1 MSTPC
6 PHLAERVGWGH
17 PSVRRLRAREYLL
30 VGAGALV
37 ALALALAISLR
48 MPNPSISDVILVIGV
63 TLGVVVVIALML
75 STRYAVT
82 LTLLALYLGL
92 LDGPIKLEATSHHL
106 ASSLRDILI
115 AAIVLGMIMRPVV
128 RHERLRLPPL
138 AGWVLAFVVFVLIEA
153 LNPHTGSILKS
164 LGGYRQQ
171 LEWVPFFF
179 FGYLIMRSKQRFRQ
193 LFLLLGVI
201 ALANGVA
208 GAYQSRLSP
217 DQLASWGPGYSELVK
232 GGSNGITAR
241 TYSTEGVA
249 HARPPALGSDAGF
262 GGGIG
267 VVALPGLLALL
278 AAGRLR
284 RRWPVL
290 LCCAGALLG
299 VATSAS
305 RTSTVVAVIV
315 LVGFASLSL
324 LAGLR
329 VGRPL
334 AGLVA
339 IALLALGVGAVLIEA
354 DGSSV
359 FARQETLTSVQRAQE
374 TGGAGKERSLS
385 QIPSDL
391 VRAPF
396 GLGLGTAGSASGF
409 GGHQR
414 LEIEGQKVE
423 GGSAYSLLVK
433 ELGLPGLL
441 LWLGLSVSTIA
452 LAAPRLRRVRDV
464 ELRTYLVAILTGF
477 IALAC
482 EGFSAPTLA
491 VTIGAFLWFAPGV
504 ISYWFAGPGRTA
516 LSAVPGQLTS
526 VVGAGGLT
534 PAAGVAGA
542 VGG

>member
-1 MSTPC
+1 MSNFY
-6 PHLAERVGWGH
+6 PHPATR
-17 PSVRRLRAREYLL
+17 PDARPILL
-30 VGAGALV
+30 GGLV
-37 ALALALAISLR
+37 PLALALAISLET
-48 MPNPSISDVILVIGV
+48 PDPTLSSVAVVIGL
-63 TLGVVVVIALML
+63 TLGVVAVIALMF
-75 STRYAVT
+75 SARYTLT

-106 ASSLRDILI
+106 ASSLRDVLI
-115 AAIVLGMIMRPVV
+115 GAVVLGMLMRLGARSGKVV
-128 RHERLRLPPL
+128 LPPL
-138 AGWVLAFVVFVLIEA
+138 SGWVLAFAAVVLVEA

-201 ALANGVA
+201 ALANGLV
-208 GAYQSRLSP
+208 GAYQSRISAT
-217 DQLASWGPGYSELVK
+217 QLASWGPGYNELVK
-232 GGSNGITAR
+232 GGATNGITAR
-241 TYSTEGVA
+241 TYSVEGVA

-262 GGGIG
+262 GGGVG
-267 VVALPGLLALL
+267 VLALPGLMALL
-278 AAGRLR
+278 ATGRLR

-290 LCCAGALLG
+290 LCCVGALLG

-305 RTSTVVAVIV
+305 RTSTVVAVLV
-315 LVGFASLSL
+315 LVGFALLSL

-329 VGRPL
+329 VSRPL

-339 IALLALGVGAVLIEA
+339 IALIALGVGAVLLET
-354 DGSSV
+354 DGSSI

-391 VRAPF
+391 VHAPF

-414 LEIEGQKVE
+414 IEIEGQKVE
-423 GGSAYSLLVK
+423 GGGAYNLLVK
-433 ELGLPGLL
+433 ELGLPGLA
-441 LWLGLSVSTIA
+441 LWLGLSASTII
-452 LAAPRLRRVRDV
+452 LAIPRLRRVRDV
-464 ELRTYLVAILTGF
+464 ELRTYLVGILTAF
-477 IALAC
+477 IALGC

-504 ISYWFAGPGRTA
+504 VAYWFAGTGWSAISGRARNLANTITTNAPTA
-516 LSAVPGQLTS
+516 ATS
-526 VVGAGGLT
+526 R
-534 PAAGVAGA
+534 
-542 VGG
+542 

>member
-1 MSTPC
+1 M
-6 PHLAERVGWGH
+6 LGW
-17 PSVRRLRAREYLL
+17 RARGYLL
-30 VGAGALV
+30 AGLGALV
-37 ALALALAISLR
+37 PLIVALAISVE
-48 MPNPSISDVILVIGV
+48 MPNPSVGDMAVVVGGM
-63 TLGVVVVIALML
+63 LGVVAVIALML
-75 STRYAVT
+75 STRYTLT

-92 LDGPIKLEATSHHL
+92 LDGPIKLEATNHKL

-115 AAIVLGMIMRPVV
+115 VAIVLGMLMRPVV
-128 RHERLRLPPL
+128 RRERLSLPPL
-138 AGWVLAFVVFVLIEA
+138 SGWVLAFVAFVLVEA

-201 ALANGVA
+201 ALANGLV
-208 GAYQSRLSP
+208 GAYQSRLSTA
-217 DQLASWGPGYSELVK
+217 QLASWGPGYNELVK
-232 GGSNGITAR
+232 GGTGNGITAR
-241 TYSTEGVA
+241 TYSVEGVA
-249 HARPPALGSDAGF
+249 HARPPALGSDSGF
-262 GGGIG
+262 GGGVG
-267 VVALPGLLALL
+267 VLALPGLMALL
-278 AAGRLR
+278 ATGGLR

-290 LCCAGALLG
+290 LCCMGALLG

-305 RTSTVVAVIV
+305 RTSTVVAVVV
-315 LVGFASLSL
+315 LVGFALLSV

-339 IALLALGVGAVLIEA
+339 IALLALGVGTVLVEA

-359 FARQETLTSVQRAQE
+359 FARQETLTSVARAQE

-391 VRAPF
+391 IHAPF

-441 LWLGLSVSTIA
+441 LWLGLSASTIA
-452 LAAPRLRRVRDV
+452 LAAAAAEARARRRAAHLPRGCAHGLHR
-464 ELRTYLVAILTGF
+464 
-477 IALAC
+477 AC
-482 EGFSAPTLA
+482 L
-491 VTIGAFLWFAPGV
+491 
-504 ISYWFAGPGRTA
+504 
-516 LSAVPGQLTS
+516 
-526 VVGAGGLT
+526 
-534 PAAGVAGA
+534 
-542 VGG
+542 